1 METILQTTEN
11 ECYRKRHFC
20 TKLDE
25 KVVVRARDLP
35 KIVSIKRDHKQ

>member
-1 METILQTTEN
+1 MLPQT
-11 ECYRKRHFC
+11 CIFC
-20 TKLDE
+20 TQIHE